1 MNLYAGGGVAVREFP
16 LQTSYT
22 DHPLFMDRK
31 AAGVP

>member
-1 MNLYAGGGVAVREFP
+1 MNLYAGSSVAFREYP
-16 LQTSYT
+16 LHTGYT